1 MKLETVDDIL
11 RYYGGDK
18 EGKRDE
24 SKLSKDVPGTAQNLK
39 AKRNTGQDETGLSG
53 ISRP

>member
-18 EGKRDE
+18 EGKKNE

-39 AKRNTGQDETGLSG
+39 AKRHTGQDEAGLRGLS
-53 ISRP
+53 ST